1 VSPTTLEKL
10 NALVAPGLK
19 AVELAKRKN
28 IPMAYGTDL
37 VGLELHEFQLNEFSI
52 RREVVS
58 AQELLRSATVIGA
71 ELIRMEKLVGR
82 VEEGYLADL
91 IAIKGNPL
99 DDITVLERPED
110 SLVLGMK
117 EGQIFKNVL
126 S

>member
-1 VSPTTLEKL
+1 
-10 NALVAPGLK
+10 
-19 AVELAKRKN
+19 
-28 IPMAYGTDL
+28 
-37 VGLELHEFQLNEFSI
+37 LELHEFQLDEFSI

-82 VEEGYLADL
+82 VEEGYFADL

-110 SLVLGMK
+110 CLVLGMK